1 MSTIVSEDKIRTEL
15 NMLPYTI
22 PKNAES
28 YVSNILNKAGIY
40 YRVFVRAKSA
50 ESTINKMKRKNYSSV
65 KKMQDV
71 IGVRVVLY
79 FKDDID
85 ICVKMLKSEL
95 ELVDESIDYEEED
108 RFSPTR
114 LNLVF
119 RMPSDIVRL
128 FNKTIWELPIDQ
140 TFEVQVRTIFSEG
153 WHEVEH
159 DLRYKNKD
167 DWENVQGLS
176 RSLNG
181 IFATLDTCDWA
192 ILHVFDELSYKK
204 YKNEEWE
211 CMLRNHWRIHMVN
224 DRLTPD
230 ICGIF
235 DDDKEVAKAF
245 YRVSRERVIECISGP
260 RIHRVPKTMRNIVF
274 IVNLM
279 IIHNESINSI
289 TPPELIRIIEKE

>member
-1 MSTIVSEDKIRTEL
+1 MSTNVSDDKIKTEL
-15 NMLPYTI
+15 DSLPYTI
-22 PKNAES
+22 PKNAEDC
-28 YVSNILNKAGIY
+28 VINILNKAGIY
-40 YRVFVRAKSA
+40 FRVFARAKSA
-50 ESTINKMKRKNYSSV
+50 ASTIKKMKKKNYNAE

-71 IGVRVVLY
+71 LGVRVVLY
-79 FKDDID
+79 FKDDIE

-119 RMPSDIVRL
+119 KLPAYIMQL
-128 FNKTIWELPIDQ
+128 FSKSIWELPIDQ
-140 TFEVQVRTIFSEG
+140 TFEIQVRTIFSEG

-167 DWENVQGLS
+167 DWETLPRLS

-181 IFATLDTCDWA
+181 IYATLDTCDWA

-211 CMLRNHWRIHMVN
+211 CMLRNHWRIHMID
-224 DRLTPD
+224 DRLSSE
-230 ICGIF
+230 ICSIF
-235 DDDKEVAKAF
+235 DDNKELAKAF
-245 YRVSRERVIECISGP
+245 YRIPREKVIECISNRKTY
-260 RIHRVPKTMRNIVF
+260 RIPKTMRNIVY
-274 IVNLM
+274 ILNSK
-279 IIHNESINSI
+279 IIHNETINSI
-289 TPPELIRIIEKE
+289 TPSELISLIE